1 MNASKIVAGLA
12 LACLATGAAA
22 MEQDESRYYYFQ
34 TSVAT
39 THFDPK
45 PYHNNNTALINL
57 ERRSGTGLIVGGAYF
72 QNSFDQ
78 PSQFVYVGKLY
89 HLPRTR
95 ETVYAKVAGGLI
107 HGYKGEYQDQIPFNK
122 YGVAP
127 AILPALGFQTR
138 TLGGEG
144 VVFGTAGAMVTL
156 GFKF

>member
-1 MNASKIVAGLA
+1 MKASRIVTGLA

-22 MEQDESRYYYFQ
+22 REPGESRYYYFQ

-57 ERRSGTGLIVGGAYF
+57 ERRSGTGLIMGGAYF

-89 HLPRTR
+89 YLPRTR
-95 ETVYAKVAGGLI
+95 ETVYAKVAGGLL

-138 TLGGEG
+138 TLGGEI